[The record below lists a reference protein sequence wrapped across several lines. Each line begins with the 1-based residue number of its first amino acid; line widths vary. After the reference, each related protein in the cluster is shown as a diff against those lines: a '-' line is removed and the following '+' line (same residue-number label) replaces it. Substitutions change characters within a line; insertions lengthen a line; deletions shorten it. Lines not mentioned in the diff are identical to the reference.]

1 MKRLPSRKRGL
12 QALLALSL
20 SGAALAQSPTG
31 SPAAAAATPEVQQR
45 AQRFYAQVC
54 ARCHEAGI
62 GPVITGRNLPAA
74 FYVAMARSGL
84 NAMPAFRI
92 SDIDDPTLQAL
103 GEYLSKTPAP
113 AQGAQR

>member
-1 MKRLPSRKRGL
+1 MTRPLSRGQGL
-12 QALLALSL
+12 SPLLALLL
-20 SGAALAQSPTG
+20 SGAALAQSPAT
-31 SPAAAAATPEVQQR
+31 SPAASSASPEVQQR

-54 ARCHEAGI
+54 ARCHETGI

-74 FYVAMARSGL
+74 FYVTMARSGL
-84 NAMPAFRI
+84 NAMPAFRL